1 MAILYRIRGIIILA
15 LITSCQVDSPVLCFT
30 LSGHAYGHPLEKTYG
45 IVPELKNHLKN
56 GKSDF
61 VFFLGDF
68 VRNAD
73 SISFQK
79 LMIDLE
85 SLKLDKY
92 FVPGNHDMVNV
103 ENYKKYIGSNYYAIT
118 KKGLKFVIID
128 GNLDN
133 WNIKGEQLKLLK
145 NELIGFDGKVFI
157 LVHQLIWISDDKY
170 SNIKPNSRYGISD
183 TLTFWNDIFPLLKNH
198 PNEVYVCSGDL
209 GAFKSIQN
217 PFYHK
222 VENVTLIASGMGAR
236 YRDNCIDVKFF
247 ENGDI
252 QFDVISLHEDL
263 DSDDLKDYN
272 FDD

>member
-1 MAILYRIRGIIILA
+1 
-15 LITSCQVDSPVLCFT
+15 
-30 LSGHAYGHPLEKTYG
+30 
-45 IVPELKNHLKN
+45 
-56 GKSDF
+56 
-61 VFFLGDF
+61 
-68 VRNAD
+68 
-73 SISFQK
+73 
-79 LMIDLE
+79 MIDLE